1 MGEYKTDEFLSKLTL
16 STAVFFLYLV
26 ITGFIIYNRHKFTQ
40 IIDNIPQKLSVMSC
54 FFKKILFYRK
64 YKQSNKIKKDID
76 NIVLKIQQIKNNILI
91 LSEHISLLDEI
102 SDEDILRIQNNIL
115 EHFILYY
122 NKYCSVY
129 LRMNFMNNL
138 EMLKIIKAKDFNI
151 NNFVNEINSD
161 MKKVKESITIFP
173 ETAKINFNIIEATMI
188 NISRKIKKI
197 TRELIIKE
205 TVGIIKNNSSIYEK
219 ESIIKLINYD
229 YKYETID
236 ELMELNDE
244 HAKFLGKMEINK
256 DYSAG

>member
-1 MGEYKTDEFLSKLTL
+1 MDEFLLKLIL
-16 STAVFFLYLV
+16 SMAVFLFMLI
-26 ITGFIIYNRHKFTQ
+26 ITGFIIYNRRKLVQ
-40 IIDNIPQKLSVMSC
+40 IIDNIPKKLSVMFLS
-54 FFKKILFYRK
+54 FKKLLFYKK
-64 YKQSNKIKKDID
+64 YKESIKLRMDID

-91 LSEHISLLDEI
+91 LSGHISLLDEI

-129 LRMNFMNNL
+129 LRMNFMKNL
-138 EMLKIIKAKDFNI
+138 ETLKIIKAKYFNI
-151 NNFVNEINSD
+151 NNFINEINSD
-161 MKKVKESITIFP
+161 MNKIKESITTFP
-173 ETAKINFNIIEATMI
+173 ETTKINFNIIEATMI
-188 NISRKIKKI
+188 NINRKIKKI

-236 ELMELNDE
+236 ELIELNDE

-256 DYSAG
+256 DYSAE

>member
-1 MGEYKTDEFLSKLTL
+1 MDEFLLKLTL
-16 STAVFFLYLV
+16 SMAVFLLYLA
-26 ITGFIIYNRHKFTQ
+26 ITVFIIYNRHKFVQ
-40 IIDNIPQKLSVMSC
+40 IIDNIPKKSSTIWR
-54 FFKKILFYRK
+54 FFKKILFYRR

-138 EMLKIIKAKDFNI
+138 ETLKIIKAKDFNI
-151 NNFVNEINSD
+151 NNFINEINSD
-161 MKKVKESITIFP
+161 MNKIKESITTFP
-173 ETAKINFNIIEATMI
+173 ETTKINFNIIEATMI
-188 NISRKIKKI
+188 NINRKIKKI

-219 ESIIKLINYD
+219 DSIIKLINYD

-236 ELMELNDE
+236 ELIELNDE
-244 HAKFLGKMEINK
+244 HAKFLGKMELNK
-256 DYSAG
+256 DYSAESMDM